1 MKKALWA
8 VLLLCCG
15 LAQGQKSGPFNLN
28 TQGTS
33 GSASCAV
40 ISLNPAT
47 SSTVVINVSGTFSL
61 TLQPAVQVQGQ
72 AVANVLVTPSTS
84 TTAQS
89 TITAAGAYYAN
100 VGPVNNFQVCVSAYT
115 SGTAVV
121 YLNAGSGVNA
131 SILGG
136 GGGGGGGGVTSFN
149 TRTGDVVPAL
159 ADYEAL
165 LLTSATLDADFN
177 VTDADGN
184 FISGTSTGI
193 DIGGAHGG
201 GFNTDVNGQLNI
213 FGQTGQ
219 VVSFLSTGT
228 WNSGATTIDGTDG
241 HITVN
246 KSVSAGTYQT
256 ASACASAASPAVCG
270 SAAAGFVAMP
280 ATGAT
285 PTLVVDTSA
294 VTANSQI
301 FVQND
306 ESLGSALGITCNTTL
321 ATLVAPVV
329 TARSAGVSFTIT
341 MNSTLASHP
350 ACLSFFIIN

>member
-72 AVANVLVTPSTS
+72 AVENVQVTPSTS

-149 TRTGDVVPAL
+149 TRTGAVVPAL
-159 ADYEAL
+159 DDYESL
-165 LLTSATLDADFN
+165 LLTSATLDANLN
-177 VTDADGN
+177 VTDASGN
-184 FISGTSTGI
+184 FIAGDADGI
-193 DIGGAHGG
+193 AVERIAFEAPSRRGG
-201 GFNTDVNGQLNI
+201 G
-213 FGQTGQ
+213 
-219 VVSFLSTGT
+219 
-228 WNSGATTIDGTDG
+228 
-241 HITVN
+241 
-246 KSVSAGTYQT
+246 
-256 ASACASAASPAVCG
+256 
-270 SAAAGFVAMP
+270 
-280 ATGAT
+280 
-285 PTLVVDTSA
+285 
-294 VTANSQI
+294 
-301 FVQND
+301 
-306 ESLGSALGITCNTTL
+306 
-321 ATLVAPVV
+321 
-329 TARSAGVSFTIT
+329 RSANVLWLGGRHFLAALLPVGV
-341 MNSTLASHP
+341 
-350 ACLSFFIIN
+350 